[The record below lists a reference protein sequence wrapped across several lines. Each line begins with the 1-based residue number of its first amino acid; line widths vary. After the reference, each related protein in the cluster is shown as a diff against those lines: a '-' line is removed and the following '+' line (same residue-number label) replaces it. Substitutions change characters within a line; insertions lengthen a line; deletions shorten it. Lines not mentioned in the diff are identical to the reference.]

1 MKTKIASLALAAL
14 GAAALSLASPA
25 QASAATQSV
34 GCYGDYCSGQDP
46 MATNCAADAYTVASA
61 GVYGTYGQQY
71 VEIRW
76 SPTCKTNWAR
86 ANFPTGNIK
95 AVQETGYTAGYGNS
109 NGSVAWSRMIYSPV
123 LRVKAVIWGAWGVTE
138 TAYV

>member
-1 MKTKIASLALAAL
+1 MKSKISGIVLATLAGAAL
-14 GAAALSLASPA
+14 FVAPSVE
-25 QASAATQSV
+25 ASASTQSV

-46 MATNCAADAYTVASA
+46 MGTNCAADAYTVASA

-95 AVQETGYTAGYGNS
+95 AVQETGYTAGYGDS
-109 NGSVAWSRMIYSPV
+109 NGSVSWSRMIYSPV